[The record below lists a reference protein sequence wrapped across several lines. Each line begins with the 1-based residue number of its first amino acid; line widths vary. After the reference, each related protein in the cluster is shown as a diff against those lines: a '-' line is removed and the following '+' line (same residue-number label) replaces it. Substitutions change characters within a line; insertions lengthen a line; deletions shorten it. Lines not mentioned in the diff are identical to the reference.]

1 MLTIKKFVFNP
12 FDENT
17 YLLIDSATH
26 EAAVVDPGMFT
37 EKDLRVFDEYVQAHN
52 ITITQVINTHMHV
65 DHCFGDNYV
74 HEKYGSQIAAHTD
87 DDFFAAAM
95 EQQAAR
101 FGMVRH
107 MRPVTIDRPLADG
120 DTIRIGQS
128 TLQVLHVP
136 GHSPGG
142 IALYDKEDGWV
153 ISGDSLFRNSIGRT
167 DFEGGNRMQLVN
179 AIHSKLLSLPDDTVV
194 LPGHGPASTI
204 GREKVEN
211 PYL

>member
-52 ITITQVINTHMHV
+52 ITIINTHMHV

-167 DFEGGNRMQLVN
+167 DFEGGTRMQLVN
-179 AIHSKLLSLPDDTVV
+179 AIHSNLLSLPDDTVV

>member
-37 EKDLRVFDEYVQAHN
+37 EKDLRVFDEYVRAHN

-74 HEKYGSQIAAHTD
+74 HEKYGSKIAAHTD

-128 TLQVLHVP
+128 ALQVLHVP